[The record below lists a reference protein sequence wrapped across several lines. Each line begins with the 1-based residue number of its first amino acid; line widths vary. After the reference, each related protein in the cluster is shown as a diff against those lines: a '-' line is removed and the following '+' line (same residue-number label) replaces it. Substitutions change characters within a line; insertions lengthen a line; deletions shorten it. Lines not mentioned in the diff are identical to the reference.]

1 MSKLEQLARSKAL
14 AAQRSKES
22 VPQSTENDSLKS
34 ISLLSKLQKSNS
46 STSQK
51 PKLSL
56 SDRLKNLGGKESST
70 NPMSSVKGP
79 FQPGDEERKSCK
91 NSTLSSKL
99 QALRLGKSAAKTN
112 PDNTESNKEVENSK
126 DNKQEGIKRSSSWK
140 TVYQHKMR
148 AFTTQ
153 SALPSVRALFDPTKT
168 VIEPAEEDAASK
180 RVQKRKYE
188 ELFSVFYPS
197 KRRGTNSVFVA
208 KQQAASNF
216 KKPSP
221 DDVILN
227 AQANV
232 FNEVK
237 DKVSKLN
244 ISNTTDSATGGTD
257 SGLSD
262 DEETAKETEGKPK
275 QYSKLTTPTR
285 PRDPVD
291 MELYM
296 SNLKP
301 HCSFVVLGH
310 VDAGKSTLMG
320 RLLYDIGAVD
330 ISHIRKLKRES
341 ERIGKGSFH
350 LAWVMDQT
358 AEERERGV
366 TVSICTSEF
375 ETDAAKFT
383 IVDAPGHRDF
393 VPSAISG
400 ISQADVAVLSIDCGT
415 DAFESGFNLDGQT
428 KEHTLL
434 ARSMGVSR
442 IVVAMNKMDTA
453 GWDFSRFSQIQNE
466 LGAFFED
473 IGLKKNQI
481 FWVPCSGLSGEGV
494 YKKPYPLNQTWYKG
508 PNLVQQ
514 LEDVARD
521 IAKEYKEDVIGSKFL
536 FSILEVIPSSK
547 NEEAVITGKVESGSI
562 QPGESITIYPS
573 RQGVLVDKIQTGND
587 QHSSRIAVKG
597 DFVTLRLRH
606 AHPED
611 IEGGDLGASVD
622 YEVEALQKFT
632 VQLLTFNMERPLLP
646 GTPFILFRGVCQQ
659 PARISKLECL
669 VDKSDPSKVLKKKVK
684 HLGSNKAAI
693 VEVELTERKRWIPT
707 LTFSQNKHLGRVL
720 FRKDGRTIAAGAV
733 LH

>member
-14 AAQRSKES
+14 VAQQSKNSALQKSEEDFNRSY
-22 VPQSTENDSLKS
+22 
-34 ISLLSKLQKSNS
+34 SLLSKLQKG
-46 STSQK
+46 STSTSDK
-51 PKLSL
+51 PKPSL
-56 SDRLKNLGGKESST
+56 SDRLKGFGKKDKSPASITGTASS
-70 NPMSSVKGP
+70 NSSAK
-79 FQPGDEERKSCK
+79 KTIA
-91 NSTLSSKL
+91 NSSLSSKL
-99 QALRLGKSAAKTN
+99 QAMRTRQSMNETSSDKLQSSIVNAHKPFMSDQRQT
-112 PDNTESNKEVENSK
+112 P
-126 DNKQEGIKRSSSWK
+126 KRSSSWK
-140 TVYQHKMR
+140 TIYKHKM
-148 AFTTQ
+148 Q
-153 SALPSVRALFDPTKT
+153 SFVSQAAVPSVKNLLSVTKT
-168 VIEPAEEDAASK
+168 ITASPNEDNTSK
-180 RVQKRKYE
+180 TVQKRKYE
-188 ELFSVFYPS
+188 EMFSVFYPS
-197 KRRGTNSVFVA
+197 KRHNTNTVKA
-208 KQQAASNF
+208 TQQSAANF

-221 DDVILN
+221 DDIILN
-227 AQANV
+227 AQASV

-237 DKVSKLN
+237 DKVSKME
-244 ISNTTDSATGGTD
+244 ISDKVNSTYK
-257 SGLSD
+257 SD
-262 DEETAKETEGKPK
+262 ELLGDDDVELAEEEEEPPEVY
-275 QYSKLTTPTR
+275 QRITTPTK

-291 MELYM
+291 VQHYVT
-296 SNLKP
+296 NLKP

-330 ISHIRKLKRES
+330 ISHIRKLKKES

-366 TVSICTSEF
+366 TVSICTSDF
-375 ETDAAKFT
+375 ETNAARFT

-393 VPSAISG
+393 VPSAIAG
-400 ISQADVAVLSIDCGT
+400 ISQADVALLSIDCGT

-453 GWDFSRFSQIQNE
+453 DWDMARFTQIKNE

-473 IGLKKNQI
+473 IGLKEKQI
-481 FWVPCSGLSGEGV
+481 SWVPCSGLSGEGV
-494 YKKPYPLNQTWYKG
+494 YKKPYPENQTWYKG
-508 PNLVQQ
+508 PNLIQQ
-514 LEDVARD
+514 LENVATD
-521 IAKEYKEDVIGSKFL
+521 IAEEYKDDIVDSKFL

-547 NEEAVITGKVESGSI
+547 NEEAIITGKIESGSI

-573 RQGVLVDKIQTGND
+573 GQGVLVDKIQTGND
-587 QHSSRIAVKG
+587 KHASRIAVKG
-597 DFVTLRLRH
+597 DFVTLKLRH
-606 AHPED
+606 AYPED

-622 YEVEALQKFT
+622 YNVEAFRKFT

-684 HLGSNKAAI
+684 HLGSNKAAL

-707 LTFSQNKHLGRVL
+707 LKFSQNKHLGRVL

-733 LH
+733 MH